1 MSKRVFGNDIDKYDI
16 ENLDN
21 KYKTGDMTRTLGTT
35 RDTLRYYEEIGIL
48 HPDKNNDNN
57 YREFTFYEI
66 FQLFGIEFYKKRGLT
81 LQQIKQI
88 TEGTELSSIE
98 DLLSN
103 SKQELDIELAEL
115 QKKINRIE
123 NTKQFISEYKQNLN
137 TFIIKKIPLY
147 KIVST
152 YTASSA
158 LDEYEEHVIAH
169 MDLEK
174 DDMFSHMI
182 KRMTF
187 DQNGYIDSNMY
198 VVEPADHKE
207 AGCEYLPEGEYMS
220 IIVESGRYNDDEYT
234 VGADTLKK
242 GLEFCKENNIEML
255 GEVYLFLKLLLFK
268 DGKERILIEACSP
281 IKRK

>member
-1 MSKRVFGNDIDKYDI
+1 MSKRVFGNDIDKFDI
-16 ENLDN
+16 DNLDN

-88 TEGTELSSIE
+88 TEGAELSSID

-103 SKQELDIELAEL
+103 SKEELDIELAEL
-115 QKKINRIE
+115 QKKMTRIE
-123 NTKQFISEYKQNLN
+123 NTKKFITEYKQKLN
-137 TFIIKKIPLY
+137 TFIIKNIPLY
-147 KIVST
+147 KIVSS
-152 YTASSA
+152 YSASSA
-158 LDEYEEHVIAH
+158 LDEYEEHVVAH
-169 MDLEK
+169 MNLEA

-198 VVEPADHKE
+198 IVEPADKKE
-207 AGCEYLPEGEYMS
+207 AGCVYLPEGEYMS
-220 IIVESGRYNDDEYT
+220 IIVESGRYLNDEHT

-242 GLEFCKENNIEML
+242 GIKFCEDNNIEML

>member
-16 ENLDN
+16 DNLEN

-103 SKQELDIELAEL
+103 SKKELDIELAEL

-147 KIVST
+147 KIVSS

-174 DDMFSHMI
+174 DDMFSHMV

-198 VVEPADHKE
+198 ILEPADKKE

-220 IIVESGRYNDDEYT
+220 VIVESGRYNDDEHT
-234 VGADTLKK
+234 IGADTLKK
-242 GLEFCKENNIEML
+242 GLEFCEKNNLEML
-255 GEVYLFLKLLLFK
+255 GEVYLFLKLVLFK